1 LADGLLG
8 LAGWGLFGSVWGDVK
23 NGFRRL
29 FQLGIVLV
37 LCIVAHYVWSVCW
50 PIVSLVIAV
59 LMTVVWIVRRAV
71 RIAGRVMYHL
81 QRFFGGTPEA
91 VDAEYHGPGTG
102 STPETA
108 ELRKFKAG
116 SHDKWIV
123 LKRAQDVV
131 VFRVGSEAQAI
142 R

>member
-1 LADGLLG
+1 MGLVWLSMGRRQERFPSTVSVGHRFGAVHSGSLCMGNLLADCIT
-8 LAGWGLFGSVWGDVK
+8 GDRCPDDGGVD
-23 NGFRRL
+23 R
-29 FQLGIVLV
+29 
-37 LCIVAHYVWSVCW
+37 H
-50 PIVSLVIAV
+50 
-59 LMTVVWIVRRAV
+59 RRAV
-71 RIAGRVMYHL
+71 RITGRVMYHL